1 MIDGYNPEF
10 RDSGFR
16 KLVKTVNLDDFR
28 KICYVG
34 CDLILIE
41 IENNKSLF
49 TAVDVFVGPDN
60 TICVARDLMADN
72 YYLLFL

>member
-1 MIDGYNPEF
+1 MIEGYKPEC

-28 KICYVG
+28 KICYFG

-49 TAVDVFVGPDN
+49 
-60 TICVARDLMADN
+60 
-72 YYLLFL
+72 LLESMFLFGWSRQNNASVLFGI

>member
-1 MIDGYNPEF
+1 MIEGYKPEC

-28 KICYVG
+28 KICYFG

-49 TAVDVFVGPDN
+49 LLCSLFLFVGPD
-60 TICVARDLMADN
+60 RDNAN
-72 YYLLFL
+72 NASVLFRI